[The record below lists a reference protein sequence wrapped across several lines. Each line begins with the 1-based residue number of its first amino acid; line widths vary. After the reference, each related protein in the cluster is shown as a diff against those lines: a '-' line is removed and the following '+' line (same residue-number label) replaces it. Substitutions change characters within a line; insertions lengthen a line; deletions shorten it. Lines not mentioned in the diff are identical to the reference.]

1 MAVTAVRITFDG
13 LECANSRSDGQ
24 MLTLIFRK
32 IRMSQIQRKKWI
44 QINGGAGDNQFL
56 MEKTRLNEGSYK
68 QSTRSKFKQLQAFR
82 ANDMATELQE
92 KIMRVKE
99 LHMEV
104 LMGYFK
110 SKLENLDMTGEQTS
124 QLVRIDIN
132 SREMTIKQW
141 VRNEM
146 DAAILAGELDL
157 PDERETQIFAI
168 HCIKMTETIVADII
182 MSNRGMVTSE
192 LLSTNHAL
200 RIVTGVAQMRR
211 EVAIAPKD
219 DTDVLKT

>member
-1 MAVTAVRITFDG
+1 
-13 LECANSRSDGQ
+13 
-24 MLTLIFRK
+24 
-32 IRMSQIQRKKWI
+32 
-44 QINGGAGDNQFL
+44 
-56 MEKTRLNEGSYK
+56 
-68 QSTRSKFKQLQAFR
+68 
-82 ANDMATELQE
+82 
-92 KIMRVKE
+92 
-99 LHMEV
+99 
-104 LMGYFK
+104 
-110 SKLENLDMTGEQTS
+110 
-124 QLVRIDIN
+124 
-132 SREMTIKQW
+132 
-141 VRNEM
+141 M